1 MLLGGLLQSDV
12 CESRFRNLE
21 WRGLGVTRIV
31 GRARLAFER
40 IWCSYWWRY
49 LSTQMSFH
57 LRFGMP
63 SDPRFLAIAR
73 AAVGEL
79 GRIYGLPDE
88 ECRGVTLAV
97 DEALAN
103 IIRHAY
109 KNRDD
114 QRIEFNC
121 DVNAEQMEFTLL
133 DRGEPPDP
141 ARICGQPL
149 DEFSLSGRGTH
160 LIKAIMDEVS
170 YKRVSGG
177 NQLKLI
183 KRLPIAKKRA
193 DGD

>member
-1 MLLGGLLQSDV
+1 
-12 CESRFRNLE
+12 
-21 WRGLGVTRIV
+21 
-31 GRARLAFER
+31 
-40 IWCSYWWRY
+40 
-49 LSTQMSFH
+49 MSFH

-79 GRIYGLPDE
+79 GQIYGLPDE
-88 ECRGVTLAV
+88 ECRGVTLAI

-170 YKRVSGG
+170 YKQVSGG

>member
-1 MLLGGLLQSDV
+1 
-12 CESRFRNLE
+12 
-21 WRGLGVTRIV
+21 
-31 GRARLAFER
+31 
-40 IWCSYWWRY
+40 
-49 LSTQMSFH
+49 MSFH

-79 GRIYGLPDE
+79 SRIYGLPDE

-103 IIRHAY
+103 IIRHSY

-183 KRLPIAKKRA
+183 KRLPIAKKRD

>member
-1 MLLGGLLQSDV
+1 
-12 CESRFRNLE
+12 
-21 WRGLGVTRIV
+21 
-31 GRARLAFER
+31 
-40 IWCSYWWRY
+40 
-49 LSTQMSFH
+49 
-57 LRFGMP
+57 MP

-79 GRIYGLPDE
+79 GQIYGLPDE

-170 YKRVSGG
+170 YKQVSGG

-193 DGD
+193 DGV

>member
-1 MLLGGLLQSDV
+1 
-12 CESRFRNLE
+12 
-21 WRGLGVTRIV
+21 
-31 GRARLAFER
+31 
-40 IWCSYWWRY
+40 
-49 LSTQMSFH
+49 
-57 LRFGMP
+57 MP

-88 ECRGVTLAV
+88 ECRGVALAV

-170 YKRVSGG
+170 YKQVSGG

>member
-1 MLLGGLLQSDV
+1 M
-12 CESRFRNLE
+12 N
-21 WRGLGVTRIV
+21 
-31 GRARLAFER
+31 
-40 IWCSYWWRY
+40 
-49 LSTQMSFH
+49 FH
-57 LRFGMP
+57 LRLGMP
-63 SDPRFLAIAR
+63 SHPRFLSLVR
-73 AAVGEL
+73 ATVGEL
-79 GRIYGLPDE
+79 SVIYGLPDE

-141 ARICGQPL
+141 ARICAQPL
-149 DEFSLSGRGTH
+149 DELSLSGRGTH

-170 YKRVSGG
+170 YKQVSTG

-183 KRLPIAKKRA
+183 KRLPSAKHAPTRTNPGKV
-193 DGD
+193 